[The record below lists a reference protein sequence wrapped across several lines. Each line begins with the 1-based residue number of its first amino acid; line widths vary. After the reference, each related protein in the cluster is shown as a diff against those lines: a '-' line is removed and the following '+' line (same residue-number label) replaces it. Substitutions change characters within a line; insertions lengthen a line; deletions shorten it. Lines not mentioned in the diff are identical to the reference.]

1 MALPSLA
8 EQDAAAAVTSARS
21 IKSCLDYLYR
31 QAVSENFLL
40 TAHLIG
46 AAAESLTLHGDR
58 TEPTSAPEGNRQ
70 AG

>member
-8 EQDAAAAVTSARS
+8 EHDAAAATASAES

-46 AAAESLTLHGDR
+46 AAAESLTIHADR
-58 TEPTSAPEGNRQ
+58 TGPTSSPEGNGQR
-70 AG
+70 G